1 MNASATIRA
10 SYIRHERL
18 SLAHQHPRPHSITDT
33 TRDLEPRPAHDEK
46 LNDITPVNHLEY
58 REKCRVERTA
68 PNLCFDLEKHANIHQ
83 TCVDNRPLDNDV
95 NDDDDD
101 DLNYPPIR
109 VRLKKLF
116 TTFPYRDPIYLVA
129 LIFLFGSIVLVLN
142 ATFELLPHL
151 YPDTEFKHEETTAV
165 PTTLLIGSILFFVAG
180 ILDTICALNIDA
192 GRIES
197 LSKLEGSKVVYK
209 PALLGSRNFTWV
221 PSFKKFARLT
231 INSLAFQAGL
241 IVLLGGVVFM
251 FGGIVDFP
259 GIIPEEDNPFFG
271 LVVFGPQV
279 VHGALFFVANVML
292 ALSEQEKWYKLNIW
306 HADWISAILNAVGG
320 FGFMVAGLFLLEGAK
335 TSAGVGALVGSC
347 AFLVGSTVRMVVV
360 MEVW

>member
-83 TCVDNRPLDNDV
+83 TYVDNRPLDNDV
-95 NDDDDD
+95 NDDDD

-259 GIIPEEDNPFFG
+259 GVIPEEDNPFFG

>member
-95 NDDDDD
+95 NDDDD

-259 GIIPEEDNPFFG
+259 GVIPEEDNPFFG

>member
-18 SLAHQHPRPHSITDT
+18 SLAQHQLRPASITDT
-33 TRDLEPRPAHDEK
+33 IRGLEPRPAYDEK
-46 LNDITPVNHLEY
+46 LANITPVDHLEY

-68 PNLCFDLEKHANIHQ
+68 PHLCFDLEKHADI
-83 TCVDNRPLDNDV
+83 NRTYTNQYLNDG
-95 NDDDDD
+95 DDD

-129 LIFLFGSIVLVLN
+129 LIFLFGSIVLVIN
-142 ATFELLPHL
+142 ACFELLPHIF
-151 YPDTEFKHEETTAV
+151 PDTEFETEEPVAV
-165 PTTLLIGSILFFVAG
+165 PTTVLIGSIFFFVAG
-180 ILDTICALNIDA
+180 VLDTVCALNIDA

-209 PALLGSRNFTWV
+209 PALLGSRNFKWV
-221 PSFKKFARLT
+221 PPVKKFVDLT

-241 IVLLGGVVFM
+241 IVLFGGVVFV

-259 GIIPEEDNPFFG
+259 GIISEEDNQFFG

-279 VHGALFFVANVML
+279 IHGALFFVANVML
-292 ALSEQEKWYKLNIW
+292 ALSEQERWYKLQIW

-320 FGFMVAGLFLLEGAK
+320 FGFMVAGLFLLAGKEEK
-335 TSAGVGALVGSC
+335 SAGVAALVGSC
-347 AFLVGSTVRMVVV
+347 AFLVGSAIRMVVV